1 MSPSRILRVI
11 LFLLVFSCP
20 VVNAQTPG
28 FPKASTDSLLKK
40 LRQVLEKEHL
50 PGLMISMVKKDD
62 HFSAG
67 LGYADV
73 KQPLKVDV
81 HTQFHLASITKF
93 FVAIGIQ
100 KLIATGKL
108 HLNDPLRIIAPPKSL
123 LPTPG
128 NPRTP

>member
-73 KQPLKVDV
+73 K
-81 HTQFHLASITKF
+81 
-93 FVAIGIQ
+93 
-100 KLIATGKL
+100 
-108 HLNDPLRIIAPPKSL
+108 
-123 LPTPG
+123 
-128 NPRTP
+128 